1 MSRGRPPSRPSWG
14 NPGIHLCLH
23 ASMGS
28 CGGVGELL
36 VFKRKADVRD
46 YIHNFRSKEEALWE

>member
-1 MSRGRPPSRPSWG
+1 
-14 NPGIHLCLH
+14 
-23 ASMGS
+23 MGS